1 MSELNQLI
9 NQWIDY
15 ALKNH
20 MIEDDD
26 IVYVIN
32 HLRILFDDQGIEKIN
47 LEKDEDPCLKDLV
60 QYVLDNK
67 LVEQVSIPA
76 FVGRFMDIFL
86 PRPSEISRTFRQYY
100 KRSPQQATRY
110 FHDLVTHS
118 QWFNQAFFNRDD
130 KSVFNDM
137 YKGLNCFGLK
147 NLEALSSQMHFRQ
160 TSISFANEKNGWYL
174 FYLPNPMYN
183 QEALVYRKDHK
194 NAYVNEKAFNEMID
208 FVNKFPHYFI
218 ANNEGFSCDD
228 ELHHYHVGSDTFPL
242 EKAEVLMTYKQRR
255 LKIEVLDWPIPVIR
269 LNANNENK
277 LLDEIHYLYQA
288 WRKMIG
294 DERLAS
300 INLLVKL
307 DGSNFNVYMFF
318 RMYDPSNKD
327 FYEKMDIRHFMG
339 FKSLDQ
345 MSDQG
350 SNQIRKDPLLEI
362 ESQNPLM
369 KSYPE
374 DFISFV
380 KKAM

>member
-67 LVEQVSIPA
+67 LVEQVSMPA

-100 KRSPQQATRY
+100 KRSPQQAIRY

-118 QWFNQAFFNRDD
+118 QWINQDIFNKDE
-130 KSVFNDM
+130 KSLLNDS
-137 YKGLNCFGLK
+137 YKEFNCFDLMT
-147 NLEALSSQMHFRQ
+147 LEALSSQMHFRQ
-160 TSISFANEKNGWYL
+160 TSISFANEKNGWFL
-174 FYLPNPMYN
+174 FYLPKPMYH
-183 QEALVYRKDHK
+183 QESLVYRKDKKH
-194 NAYVNEKAFNEMID
+194 AYVNEKSFNEMID
-208 FVNKFPHYFI
+208 FINKFPHYFI
-218 ANNEGFSCDD
+218 ANKEGFSCDD
-228 ELHHYHVGSDTFPL
+228 EIHHYHVGSDTFPL
-242 EKAEVLMTYKQRR
+242 EKADVLMTYKQRR
-255 LKIEVLDWPIPVIR
+255 IKIEVLDWPLPVIR

-288 WRKMIG
+288 WKKLIG
-294 DERLAS
+294 DDTMAS
-300 INLLVKL
+300 VNLLVKL

-318 RMYDPSNKD
+318 RMYDPSNKEV
-327 FYEKMDIRHFMG
+327 YEEMDIRHFMG
-339 FKSLDQ
+339 FKSDLQD
-345 MSDQG
+345 
-350 SNQIRKDPLLEI
+350 SNQISKDLLLEI
-362 ESQNPLM
+362 ERNNPLL